1 MSMRTIIRYLT
12 ISIAFLILTGMNITT
27 DPPEPVR
34 PLSPAPPMGW
44 NSYDCFGATATEQDI
59 KDNADYMSL
68 NLKNY
73 GWEYVVLDY
82 CWYYPHP
89 PGSTQDNPPQFRL
102 KNEGAPVPWMPMDEW
117 GRLLP
122 DPRKFP
128 SSAGGQG
135 LKPLADYV
143 HSKGLKFGIH
153 VMRGVPRQAVWAKSP
168 ILGADSSTA
177 DQIADTTSTC
187 QWLNL
192 MYGVD
197 MSKNGAREYYNSI
210 VKLYAEWGVDFIK
223 VDDIEHTGNHTYWGA
238 EVEAFSNAITASGRP
253 MVLSL
258 SPGTS
263 YENRA
268 HMAQFAQ
275 MWRISGDFWDDWKKL
290 KAQFSRCALWASM
303 SGPDSWPDAD
313 MLPIGDLR
321 QRGPFPPKGKSR
333 FTPEEHYTLLTLWS
347 IFRSPLMLGGN
358 LPSTDDFTLKLITN
372 PEIIEV
378 NQQCSNS
385 RELYNKNEE
394 VVWIADAPGKDEKYV
409 ALFNIS
415 DLPRSITFEFSEAGL
430 GNRYRVRDL
439 WERKEMGAVKN
450 RLITDIPPHGSK
462 IFKLTQ

>member
-1 MSMRTIIRYLT
+1 MKTFSACLA
-12 ISIAFLILTGMNITT
+12 ISITLLFLNGMNMVNGQE
-27 DPPEPVR
+27 EPVR
-34 PLSPAPPMGW
+34 HLAPVPPMGW
-44 NSYDCFGATATEQDI
+44 NSYDCFGATATESDI
-59 KDNADYMSL
+59 KANADYMSIY
-68 NLKNY
+68 LKDF
-73 GWEYVVLDY
+73 GWEYIVLDY

-122 DPRKFP
+122 DPGKFP

-153 VMRGVPRQAVWAKSP
+153 VMRGIPRQAVWAKSAV
-168 ILGADSSTA
+168 LGINGITA
-177 DQIADTTSTC
+177 DQVADTTSTC

-197 MSKNGAREYYNSI
+197 MSKSGSQEYYNSI
-210 VKLYAEWGVDFIK
+210 VKLYADWGVDFIK
-223 VDDIEHTGNHTYWGA
+223 LDDAEHTSNHTYWKA
-238 EVEAFSNAITASGRP
+238 EVEAFSRAIAGCGRP
-253 MVLSL
+253 IVLSL

-263 YENRA
+263 YENKD
-268 HMAQFAQ
+268 HLQKYSQ

-303 SGPDSWPDAD
+303 SGPGSWPDAD
-313 MLPIGDLR
+313 MLPVGDLR

-333 FTPEEHYTLLTLWS
+333 FTDDEHYTLLTLWS

-358 LPSTDDFTLKLITN
+358 LPSTDDFLLKLITN

-378 NQQCSNS
+378 NKKCYNS

-409 ALFNIS
+409 ALFNTS
-415 DLPRSITFEFSEAGL
+415 DLPRSITFELKDAGMK
-430 GNRYRVRDL
+430 NRYRVRDL
-439 WERKEMGAVKN
+439 WERKEIGAVKD
-450 RLITDIPPHGSK
+450 RLKADIPPHGSK
-462 IFKLTQ
+462 IYKLSL